1 VGGVL
6 DDAFAHIKDI
16 SSGNAGVYGKK
27 EEWDICVEQAEDS
40 GRKASHI
47 VYSIYP
53 FCWLF

>member
-53 FCWLF
+53 FC